1 MTPGLALAATLH
13 ESSPD
18 SEIVIVGR
26 EGGVAER
33 LVELSA
39 FRLATV
45 KIGGVDVQHPATL
58 ARFTAELPRAIRT
71 MKHLFDEVHP
81 DVVVGTSGYVCVP
94 VILAAQSR
102 KIPTILLEQNAL
114 PGRATRLLARWVN
127 AIATSYPTT
136 RQHLHAR
143 SVVYTGNPVR
153 PEVVA
158 RRGIST
164 RRSCERLLVMGGS
177 QGARR
182 INSAIMGSISS
193 LLDAHPELS
202 VTHQCGV
209 ADSERVIGRW
219 NELAPKYQKRYHVS
233 PFFDDIAKEIE
244 QADLVVMRAG
254 GSSLAECST
263 VGRPMVLVP
272 YPHAGGHQLFN
283 TTMYVN
289 RGAAIMI
296 PDEECT
302 PERMVEEAGG
312 IIGDTDRWNSMMQ
325 ASYALGKPDAAREV
339 IALIEQ
345 YCRMTERVPEGV

>member
-26 EGGVAER
+26 DGGVAER
-33 LVELSA
+33 LVEQSA

-58 ARFTAELPRAIRT
+58 ARFTAELPRAIRA
-71 MKHLFDEVHP
+71 MKRLFDEVKP

-102 KIPTILLEQNAL
+102 KIPTVLLEQNAL

-143 SVVYTGNPVR
+143 YVVYTGNPVR

-158 RRGIST
+158 RRGISE
-164 RRSCERLLVMGGS
+164 RSFCDRLLVMGGS

-182 INSAIMGSISS
+182 INSAIIGSIAT
-193 LLDAHPELS
+193 LLDRYPTLT

-209 ADSERVIGRW
+209 ADSDRVVARW
-219 NELAPKYQKRYHVS
+219 KELAPEYQKRYHVA

-244 QADLVVMRAG
+244 DSDLVVMRAG

-272 YPHAGGHQLFN
+272 YPYAGGHQLFN

-302 PERMVEEAGG
+302 PDRMLEEAGG
-312 IIGDTDRWNSMMQ
+312 IIGDVSRWKAMMD
-325 ASYALGKPDAAREV
+325 ASFGLGKPDAAREV
-339 IALIEQ
+339 ISLIEKS
-345 YCRMTERVPEGV
+345 CRMTERIPEGV